1 MKHFLITLVA
11 LLLTGPALY
20 AQGQQATVADT
31 ITLTRADRPGLNPGF
46 VDGGALHKD
55 KKKSGKSISIGSGG
69 VHYDNGNHDTSYH
82 RFAVQFGMLDLGIN
96 SLVDH
101 TSYPEPSAASVVGA
115 GPNNFLMVD
124 AAHNNADL
132 FSLRQSKSINVNIYP
147 IMLRMGLY
155 HSPRQDVTL
164 ATGIGF
170 QLYNFRFT
178 KPVTYHADPS
188 PYVALDTVA
197 FSKNKLAFNYLTV
210 PLMLNAKTRLGTP
223 ATGKNA
229 LWLVYGAGV
238 SGGYLLSSWTKQ
250 ISDERGKEKNH
261 DPFNFNKTNLCVN
274 GELGLDG
281 YFRLYASYQLT
292 ALHDGYL
299 DQHPFCIGIRFLGL

>member
-1 MKHFLITLVA
+1 MKHILITLFTV
-11 LLLTGPALY
+11 LLGNTVLY
-20 AQGQQATVADT
+20 AQNNKVDVADT
-31 ITLTRADRPGLNPGF
+31 IKLTRDDRPGLNPGF
-46 VDGGALHKD
+46 ADGGALHKD
-55 KKKSGKSISIGSGG
+55 KKKSGHSISIGSGG
-69 VHYDNGNHDTSYH
+69 IYYDNGKHDSSYH
-82 RFAVQFGMLDLGIN
+82 RFSIQFGMLDLGIN
-96 SLVDH
+96 SLVDK
-101 TSYPEPSAASVVGA
+101 TNYP
-115 GPNNFLMVD
+115 GPNGPITSNPNTFLAVD
-124 AAHNNADL
+124 AAHQNADL

-155 HSPRQDVTL
+155 HSPRQKITL
-164 ATGIGF
+164 ATGVGM

-178 KPVTYHADPS
+178 KPITYHNDPS

-210 PLMLNAKTRLGTP
+210 PLMLNAKTRLGRS
-223 ATGKNA
+223 ATSKNA

-261 DPFNFNKTNLCVN
+261 DAFNFNKTNVCVN

-299 DQHPFCIGIRFLGL
+299 DQHPFSIGIRFLGL